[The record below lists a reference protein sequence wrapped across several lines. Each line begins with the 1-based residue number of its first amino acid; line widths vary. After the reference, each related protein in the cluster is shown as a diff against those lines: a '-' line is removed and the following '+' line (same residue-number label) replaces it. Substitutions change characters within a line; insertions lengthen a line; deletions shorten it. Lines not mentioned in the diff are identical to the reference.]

1 MPTAR
6 QGDIHWHDFGPVIG
20 AELSSRRPA
29 LVISN
34 DDFNSSPEYDVAIVI
49 PTSSTMPAYTHSDQ
63 HVFIA
68 ASGSWASAW
77 QVKAVDRDQ
86 LDGFVGQATP
96 DELEDVLD
104 ALALRFGHRHPS
116 GEIQTAAGPLSIAA
130 GTLWDLTL
138 AEPCHERY
146 QRTVLVLDYNAGNNM
161 AITVD
166 VTPGEPSPHS
176 PTSAPVN
183 ILDTER
189 ISTARVHRVRSID
202 ASERELRPAGS
213 VRSEDVGVVIDKL
226 MTLL

>member
-1 MPTAR
+1 MPNAR

-34 DDFNSSPEYDVAIVI
+34 DDFNSSPEYDVAMVI
-49 PTSSTMPAYTHSDQ
+49 PTSTTMPAYAHSDQ
-63 HVFIA
+63 HVFMA
-68 ASGSWASAW
+68 ASGSWASTW
-77 QVKAVDRDQ
+77 QVKAADRDQ

-104 ALALRFGHRHPS
+104 ALALRFDQRHPS

-138 AEPCHERY
+138 AEPRHERY
-146 QRTVLVLDYNAGNNM
+146 QPTVLVLDYNAGNNM

-176 PTSAPVN
+176 PTSAPVT

-189 ISTARVHRVRSID
+189 IATARVHRVRSID
-202 ASERELRPAGS
+202 ASERELQPAGL
-213 VRSEDVGVVIDKL
+213 VRPEDVDAVIDKL

>member
-1 MPTAR
+1 MPNAR

-34 DDFNSSPEYDVAIVI
+34 DDFNSSPEYDVAMVI

-77 QVKAVDRDQ
+77 QVKATDRDQ

-104 ALALRFGHRHPS
+104 ALALRFDHRHPS

-138 AEPCHERY
+138 ADLRHGRY
-146 QRTVLVLDYNAGNNM
+146 QPTVLVLDYNAGNNM

-166 VTPGEPSPHS
+166 VTPGEPSTLS
-176 PTSAPVN
+176 PTSAPVT
-183 ILDTER
+183 ILDSER
-189 ISTARVHRVRSID
+189 VATARVHRVRSID

-226 MTLL
+226 TMLL

>member
-6 QGDIHWHDFGPVIG
+6 QGDILWHDFGPVIG

-34 DDFNSSPEYDVAIVI
+34 DDFNFSPEYDVAMVI
-49 PTSSTMPAYTHSDQ
+49 PTSSAMPAYAHSDQ
-63 HVFIA
+63 HVFMA
-68 ASGSWASAW
+68 VSGSWASTW

-96 DELEDVLD
+96 EELEDVLD
-104 ALALRFGHRHPS
+104 ALALRFDQRHHS

-138 AEPCHERY
+138 AEPRHQRY
-146 QRTVLVLDYNAGNNM
+146 QPTVLVLDYNAGNNM

-166 VTPGEPSPHS
+166 VTPGEPTPQS
-176 PTSAPVN
+176 PTSVPVT

-202 ASERELRPAGS
+202 ASERELQPAGA
-213 VRSEDVGVVIDKL
+213 VRPEDVDAVIDKL